1 MDGSV
6 DFYRN
11 WQNYKLGFGDVNAE
25 HWLGNDKLHELTSL
39 HSQNEMRV
47 DLEAVDNEKKQAT
60 FSNFKVGNEA
70 AQYLLTVTG
79 YSGNAGN
86 TVINI
91 SLCLDW
97 VEQEW

>member
-47 DLEAVDNEKKQAT
+47 DLEAVDRTKKYETYA
-60 FSNFKVGNEA
+60 NFKVGSEA
-70 AQYLLTVTG
+70 VQYVLAI
-79 YSGNAGN
+79 SGHSGSAGKAF
-86 TVINI
+86 
-91 SLCLDW
+91 
-97 VEQEW
+97 

>member
-47 DLEAVDNEKKQAT
+47 DLEAVDKTKKQAT
-60 FSNFKVGNEA
+60 YSNFKVGDEA
-70 AQYLLTVTG
+70 VKYVLTLTG
-79 YSGNAGN
+79 YSGNAGK
-86 TVINI
+86 TLTRITIKIN
-91 SLCLDW
+91 LAF
-97 VEQEW
+97 